1 MTHPGG
7 LYDTIGLGYT
17 NHRLPDPRIAAQ
29 IWASVGLADRILNV
43 GAGTGS
49 YEDSHRTM
57 VAVEPSAVMIGQ
69 RPTGSGPA
77 IRAHAECL
85 PFPTGTFD
93 VALALMTVH
102 HWSDLELGL
111 AEMRRVARR
120 QVVFTFD
127 PAVHDALWIFQDYV
141 PAIIGMADAVPLDAV
156 VGALQ
161 ADRVEIVPVP
171 ADCTD
176 GFILA
181 YWNRPEL
188 FLEPS
193 IRASTSGFAR
203 LEAALVDSGMA
214 RLAEDLASGEWHRR
228 HGDLMA
234 RKSLDAG
241 LRLVVAG

>member
-1 MTHPGG
+1 
-7 LYDTIGLGYT
+7 
-17 NHRLPDPRIAAQ
+17 
-29 IWASVGLADRILNV
+29 
-43 GAGTGS
+43 
-49 YEDSHRTM
+49 M

-69 RPTGSGPA
+69 RPTGWRPA
-77 IRAHAECL
+77 IQAQAEYL
-85 PFPTGTFD
+85 PFPTATFD

-102 HWSDLELGL
+102 HWSDLAQGL

-141 PAIIGMADAVPLDAV
+141 PAIIGLADAVLLDAV
-156 VGALQ
+156 VDALE

-176 GFILA
+176 GFTLA
-181 YWNRPEL
+181 YWKRPEL

-203 LEAALVDSGMA
+203 LDAEVVDPGLA

-228 HGDLMA
+228 HGDLME
-234 RKSLDAG
+234 RDSLDAG